1 MLEISVRFLGG
12 EYVAQT
18 PSSTAEWPPH
28 PVRLLYALVAA
39 WYEGDREQIEREVI
53 EWLEAQ
59 EAPRIVAPL
68 DAPDETYEAW
78 LPMNS
83 VPTWD
88 KKGGKRPTLP
98 RARKVRASRYVG
110 DAPVSFV
117 WKVDATAEHEDALR
131 DLCRRC
137 TRLGSAESLVAMQV
151 GRRADLHGPAWRPST
166 LGTTMLRVPMSGIV
180 GALAASD
187 TLIPGRVL
195 PCDWRAY
202 RWSNSR
208 RPGRMITVGLTRGN
222 WPVEHAPALAAQ
234 LRRTLVAVAEAEQL
248 PLRPILDGRD
258 EDGSP
263 LRRSHLH
270 FCPLPHVGFRHAIGS
285 VLGVS
290 FIFPPNTDESE
301 RAYVER
307 IIAAWFARGGE
318 LKATGGWLLSFGP
331 ADSRRTLADQRWCR
345 AATVWQTVVPME
357 LPRHVARRREWNRDD
372 WNRIPAEIALACF
385 QAGLPTP
392 TEIEASNTP
401 FAIGSPSA
409 RTVRGPHRR
418 PVVHARVLFPDA
430 IDGPIVVGAG
440 RHLGYGLMEPVEA
453 LP

>member
-12 EYVAQT
+12 EFVAQT
-18 PSSTAEWPPH
+18 PAATSEWPPH
-28 PVRLLYALVAA
+28 PARLLYALIAA
-39 WYEGDREQIEREVI
+39 WYDGGCGPTEGEVLR
-53 EWLEAQ
+53 WLESQ
-59 EAPRIVAPL
+59 
-68 DAPDETYEAW
+68 DAPGLVATRDAADETYEAW

-98 RARKVRASRYVG
+98 KARRVRASRYVG

-117 WKVDATAEHEDALR
+117 WDVDAPAQHESALR

-137 TRLGSAESLVAMQV
+137 TRLGAAESLVAMSV
-151 GRRADLHGPAWRPST
+151 GRRTELRGPAWRPSAS
-166 LGTTMLRVPMSGIV
+166 GTMLRIPMSGIV
-180 GALAASD
+180 SAIAGSH

-202 RWSNSR
+202 RWSDSR
-208 RPGRMITVGLTRGN
+208 RPGRMITVGLARGN
-222 WPVEHAPALAAQ
+222 WPIEHAPALAGQ
-234 LRRTLVAVAEAEQL
+234 LRRALIAMADTEHL
-248 PLRPILDGRD
+248 PLRPILHGHE

-270 FCPLPHVGFRHAIGS
+270 FCPLPHVGFRHAIGA
-285 VLGVS
+285 VLGIS
-290 FIFPPNTDESE
+290 FIVPPNTDESD

-307 IIAAWFARGGE
+307 VVAAWFARGGE
-318 LKATGGWLLSFGP
+318 LTMTGGRLLSFGP
-331 ADSRRTLADQRWCR
+331 ADSRRTLTDERWCR
-345 AATVWQTVVPME
+345 AARVWQTVIPME

-372 WNRIPAEIALACF
+372 WRRVSTEIALACS
-385 QAGLPTP
+385 QAGLPAP
-392 TEIEASNTP
+392 IEIEASNTP
-401 FAIGSPSA
+401 FVIGSPNA
-409 RTVRGPHRR
+409 RAVHGPHRR
-418 PVVHARVLFPDA
+418 PVVHTRLLFPNA
-430 IDGPIVVGAG
+430 IEGPLVVGAG

>member
-12 EYVAQT
+12 EYVSQT
-18 PSSTAEWPPH
+18 PGARSEWPPH
-28 PVRLLYALVAA
+28 PARLLYALIAA
-39 WYEGDREQIEREVI
+39 WYENGCRQNERELL
-53 EWLEAQ
+53 EWLESQ
-59 EAPRIVAPL
+59 EAPRIVAPR

-110 DAPVSFV
+110 DAPVKFV
-117 WKVDATAEHEDALR
+117 WDVDVTAEHEGALR

-137 TRLGSAESLVAMQV
+137 TRLGSAESLVAMHA
-151 GRRADLHGPAWRPST
+151 GRRADLHGPAWRPSAF
-166 LGTTMLRVPMSGIV
+166 GTTTLRTPMPGIV
-180 GALAASD
+180 DAIAASD
-187 TLIPGRVL
+187 ILLPGRVL

-208 RPGRMITVGLTRGN
+208 RPGRMLTVGLTRGN
-222 WPVEHAPALAAQ
+222 WPVEHAPALAAR
-234 LRRTLVAVAEAEQL
+234 LRQTLVAVAEAERL
-248 PLRPILDGRD
+248 SLRPILDGRD

-270 FCPLPHVGFRHAIGS
+270 FCPLPHVGFRGAIGS

-290 FIFPPNTDESE
+290 FIFPPNTDESD

-318 LKATGGWLLSFGP
+318 LKAGGERLLSFGP
-331 ADSRRTLADQRWCR
+331 ADSRRTLADERWCR

-357 LPRHVARRREWNRDD
+357 LPRHVARRREWNRND
-372 WNRIPAEIALACF
+372 WNRIPAEITLACS
-385 QAGLPTP
+385 QAGLPPP
-392 TEIEASNTP
+392 TEVEASNTA
-401 FAIGSPSA
+401 FAIGSPNA

-418 PVVHARVLFPDA
+418 PVVHARVLFPNA
-430 IDGPIVVGAG
+430 IEGPIVVGAG

-453 LP
+453 LS